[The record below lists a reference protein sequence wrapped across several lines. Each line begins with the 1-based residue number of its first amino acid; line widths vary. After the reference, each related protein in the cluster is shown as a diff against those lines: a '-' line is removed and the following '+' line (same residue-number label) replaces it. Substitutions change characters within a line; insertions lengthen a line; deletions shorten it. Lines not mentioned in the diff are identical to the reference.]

1 MNKAIFLSGIII
13 ATIALS
19 LTSNAYAIDDRL
31 EVPRVAYDEPKD
43 QSVIDLSQ
51 ENKLT
56 FKWNMVP
63 MPAGGREVFRFRV
76 YKGFSYDV
84 LVSEDLDHRIFSVD
98 VTSDKFADGKTYTW
112 RVQQRDARTMI
123 WSLYDTWSFKV
134 VKKDKNKVQG
144 VDLVTDATAAVVTKA
159 TALVTGNLE
168 VKMEIDNDRAKRE
181 QNYTRNALGEKVP
194 KTTVKKL

>member
-84 LVSEDLDHRIFSVD
+84 LVSEDLDHRIFRLTLLPINLPTD
-98 VTSDKFADGKTYTW
+98 
-112 RVQQRDARTMI
+112 RRIR
-123 WSLYDTWSFKV
+123 
-134 VKKDKNKVQG
+134 G
-144 VDLVTDATAAVVTKA
+144 VCNNVMRGL
-159 TALVTGNLE
+159 
-168 VKMEIDNDRAKRE
+168 
-181 QNYTRNALGEKVP
+181 
-194 KTTVKKL
+194 